1 MPPSR
6 IVPPTVSSREANVR
20 FHLGIPLRWSDF
32 DAYAH
37 VNNAEMFRLLEEAR
51 IQAFWRP
58 DARSDGSADIS
69 ADISAAEAEAAD
81 APSTAVLDGRPGA
94 EVMTLIARQEIE
106 YLAPIPYMRAPIDIE
121 MWIGRIGGASLEI
134 CYELYSPVGVAPRVL
149 FTRAATTL
157 VMVTAATGKPQR
169 ISDELR
175 DACSPYL
182 EEPVTFTNRTG
193 RAQH

>member
-1 MPPSR
+1 VTR
-6 IVPPTVSSREANVR
+6 LHVP
-20 FHLGIPLRWSDF
+20 IPLRWSDF

-37 VNNAEMFRLLEEAR
+37 VNNAEMLRLLEEAR

-58 DARSDGSADIS
+58 DEGSDGGAV
-69 ADISAAEAEAAD
+69 
-81 APSTAVLDGRPGA
+81 TAVLDARPGA
-94 EVMTLIARQEIE
+94 ETISLIARQEIE

-134 CYELYSPVGVAPRVL
+134 CYELFSPVGVTPRVL

-169 ISDELR
+169 IGDELR
-175 DACSPYL
+175 ALWQPYV
-182 EEPVTFTNRTG
+182 EPPVQFTKRG
-193 RAQH
+193 